1 MFEQKYSGIKASA
14 GIAIGKALL
23 YRQREFRLPDHKID
37 RIAVNAE
44 LERLR
49 QGLEMATEQLEEIH
63 RRAMDNLGEEEAEVF
78 EGHLEILA
86 DEEVVEEIQD
96 KIRDNLL
103 PVEMAC
109 HEVYEANAREI
120 AELDNEYMR
129 ERASDIRDIGK
140 RLVYSVAGVKM
151 ANLNELDSE
160 VIVIAE
166 DLMPS
171 DTAQMD
177 RSKVLGFAIDK
188 GGATSHVAIMA
199 QSLEIPAI
207 VGCGNISGKIKDGDM
222 LILDPARELLI
233 VNPDDKSLDFYR
245 QRLKEYQWEQEE
257 LASLKEL
264 RAETQDGRRVELCA
278 NIGSDKDIEGA
289 LRNGAEGVGLFRTEF
304 LYMDRNSM
312 PSEDEQFEAYRNVA
326 EGFTAARPVIVRTMD
341 IGGDKKLSYFD
352 IPKEENPFLGWRAI
366 RICLDNSEILRT
378 QLCAILRAS
387 QFGKLRIMF
396 PMVISCREIDQLTE
410 ILVEVKEQ
418 LRERDVN
425 FDENIEVGIMI
436 ETPAAALIADK
447 LIEKVDFFSIG
458 TNDLTQYTLAVDRG
472 NQKIAHLYQSFHPAV
487 LRLIKRVIDAS
498 HRVGKWTGM
507 CGSFAGNEEA
517 ALLLLGL
524 GLDEFSMSSVNL
536 LRIKKIIRDASYA
549 ECQQLAERA
558 LGLSYSHEVRELV
571 LRYGSDGSLSVI

>member
-1 MFEQKYSGIKASA
+1 
-14 GIAIGKALL
+14 
-23 YRQREFRLPDHKID
+23 
-37 RIAVNAE
+37 
-44 LERLR
+44 
-49 QGLEMATEQLEEIH
+49 MATKQLEEIH

-86 DEEVVEEIQD
+86 DEEVIEEIQD

-140 RLVYSVAGVKM
+140 RLTYSVAGVKM

-188 GGATSHVAIMA
+188 GVQLHMSRLWRSRWKFRPLSV
-199 QSLEIPAI
+199 
-207 VGCGNISGKIKDGDM
+207 CGNISGKIKDGDM

-264 RAETQDGRRVELCA
+264 RAETQDGHCVELCA

-312 PSEDEQFEAYRNVA
+312 PSEDEQFESYRNVA

-341 IGGDKKLSYFD
+341 IGGDKKLSYLIYPKRK
-352 IPKEENPFLGWRAI
+352 IPFWAGGQFAYAWI
-366 RICLDNSEILRT
+366 T
-378 QLCAILRAS
+378 QKFCARSCALFCAPAS
-387 QFGKLRIMF
+387 
-396 PMVISCREIDQLTE
+396 S
-410 ILVEVKEQ
+410 
-418 LRERDVN
+418 
-425 FDENIEVGIMI
+425 
-436 ETPAAALIADK
+436 AAAYN
-447 LIEKVDFFSIG
+447 VP
-458 TNDLTQYTLAVDRG
+458 YG
-472 NQKIAHLYQSFHPAV
+472 NIL
-487 LRLIKRVIDAS
+487 
-498 HRVGKWTGM
+498 
-507 CGSFAGNEEA
+507 
-517 ALLLLGL
+517 
-524 GLDEFSMSSVNL
+524 
-536 LRIKKIIRDASYA
+536 
-549 ECQQLAERA
+549 
-558 LGLSYSHEVRELV
+558 
-571 LRYGSDGSLSVI
+571 